1 MVSQPFI
8 AGGLTVNIEDFV
20 LFAVGAAL
28 GYYFISHMRKTGS
41 AV

>member
-1 MVSQPFI
+1 MVHESFI
-8 AGGLTVNIEDFV
+8 AGGLNMNVEDAV

-28 GYYFISHMRKTGS
+28 GWYFISHMKKTGS

>member
-1 MVSQPFI
+1 M
-8 AGGLTVNIEDFV
+8 NIEDFV

-28 GYYFISHMRKTGS
+28 GYYFVAHMKKVGS

>member
-1 MVSQPFI
+1 MQV
-8 AGGLTVNIEDFV
+8 EDFV

-28 GYYFISHMRKTGS
+28 GWYFVSHMKATSS